1 MTSNK
6 RKPVIGVLGGIGSGK
21 SAVADRLAR
30 RGGRVINADRIGH
43 QALEHPPI
51 KEQIVA
57 RWGDGV
63 LDENGAVARRQ
74 LGAIVFASATER
86 KALEALVHPWIGERI
101 RAEIE
106 AAQNDPAVP
115 FVVLDAAIMLE
126 AGWSGVC
133 DRLIFVDVSRE
144 KRLARLQASRNWSA
158 SELEARE
165 QTQLPLKEKA
175 SRADHVLTNEGSLE
189 ELHRQVDA
197 FLAESGFLSS
207 PLSVSF
213 PDSP

>member
-1 MTSNK
+1 
-6 RKPVIGVLGGIGSGK
+6 
-21 SAVADRLAR
+21 
-30 RGGRVINADRIGH
+30 
-43 QALEHPPI
+43 
-51 KEQIVA
+51 
-57 RWGDGV
+57 
-63 LDENGAVARRQ
+63 
-74 LGAIVFASATER
+74 
-86 KALEALVHPWIGERI
+86 
-101 RAEIE
+101 
-106 AAQNDPAVP
+106 
-115 FVVLDAAIMLE
+115 MLE